1 MLHIRHDSLPIA
13 ILICGIALGV
23 GSATTSAAPVPKVPA
38 KISVDKL
45 KSLLGKNHLSKE
57 VHELR
62 KSIDELPV
70 AYYFVGG
77 IEETSFFHSWYHHGL
92 SVQFDENGNVS
103 RLFLYLEPREGFKE
117 YTGDLPNELER
128 KDKSKDVK
136 KKLGEPETAHDSSS
150 SSVNA
155 WWDYP
160 KKGITVNFS
169 APTADDQN
177 SVIGVLVLHK
187 PEAK

>member
-1 MLHIRHDSLPIA
+1 MSRSRFASLLIA
-13 ILICGIALGV
+13 ILLCGV
-23 GSATTSAAPVPKVPA
+23 GSVATPAAPVPKAPA

-45 KSLLGKNHLSKE
+45 KSLLGKSHLSKE

-70 AYYFVGG
+70 AHYFVGG
-77 IEETSFFHSWYHHGL
+77 IEQTSFFHSWYDHGL

-103 RLFLYLEPREGFKE
+103 NLFLYLESREGFKE
-117 YTGDLPNELER
+117 YTGDLPNGLER
-128 KDKSKDVK
+128 KDKSKDVRK
-136 KKLGEPETAHDSSS
+136 QLGEPEMAHDSKSPR
-150 SSVNA
+150 VNA
-155 WWDYP
+155 WWEYP

-169 APTADDQN
+169 SPTADDQN
-177 SVIGVLVLHK
+177 SVIGVLVLCK